1 MCVFAVSIEYA
12 KDFFSSIL
20 NSNQFLEEII
30 LRKVQ
35 LIGYQMDCDYDLNS
49 IERLNDIN
57 AETVNQSI
65 NKYLKKPFLSLLGD
79 SLICNEIKK
88 YWISKF

>member
-1 MCVFAVSIEYA
+1 
-12 KDFFSSIL
+12 
-20 NSNQFLEEII
+20 
-30 LRKVQ
+30 
-35 LIGYQMDCDYDLNS
+35 NS